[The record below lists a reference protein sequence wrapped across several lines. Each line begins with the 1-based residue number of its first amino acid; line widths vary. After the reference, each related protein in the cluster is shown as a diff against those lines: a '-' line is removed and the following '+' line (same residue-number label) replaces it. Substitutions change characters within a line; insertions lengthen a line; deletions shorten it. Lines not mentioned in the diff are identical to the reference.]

1 MPRSI
6 QITLTAEE
14 MPQAIGEYLYEQ
26 GRLPTALEEGSIV
39 FKSNEDG
46 SFVIDVIETGISS
59 TLQ

>member
-1 MPRSI
+1 M
-6 QITLTAEE
+6 T
-14 MPQAIGEYLYEQ
+14 QAIGEYLYEQ
-26 GRLPTALEEGSIV
+26 GKLPTAWEEGSIV